1 MKKVRY
7 TGILLIVIYMVLTVG
22 MTAFA
27 AEDIV
32 QSDDTDDTHRGSIT
46 VDLISTESG
55 KAISDGTLTLYQAAQ
70 AELTDGEITLTYT
83 EAFARCGMTL
93 ADAEKSETEKK
104 ALAAGLEAYVK
115 QNDIKGQSI
124 EVDQNGHAEWTDLEQ
139 GLYLIVQTGQAE
151 GYAPI
156 QTFLISVPEAVDG
169 AYIYEINAKPKTGK
183 VDTPDDPTPDNKNTV
198 PSDSKLPQ
206 TGQLWWPVP
215 VLVIVGILC
224 VFIGWYRKK
233 RSESADENK

>member
-7 TGILLIVIYMVLTVG
+7 AGFLLIVIYMVLTVG

-27 AEDIV
+27 AENTV
-32 QSDDTDDTHRGSIT
+32 QSDDTDGAIRGSIT
-46 VDLISTESG
+46 VDLVSMESG
-55 KAISDGTLTLYQAAQ
+55 EAVSGGTLTLYQAAK
-70 AELTDGEITLTYT
+70 AELTEEEIKLTYT
-83 EAFARCGMTL
+83 EDFMQCGMTL

-115 QNDIKGQSI
+115 QNDIKGHSV
-124 EVDQNGHAEWTDLEQ
+124 EVDGNGHAEWTDLEQ

-169 AYIYEINAKPKTGK
+169 AYIYEINAKPKTGT

-215 VLVIVGILC
+215 VFVIVGILC

-233 RSESADENK
+233 RSESADENR

>member
-27 AEDIV
+27 AENTV
-32 QSDDTDDTHRGSIT
+32 QSDDTDGTHRGSIT
-46 VDLISTESG
+46 VDLVSTESG

-70 AELTDGEITLTYT
+70 AELTDGEIKLTYT
-83 EAFARCGMTL
+83 EAFSRCGMTL

-115 QNDIKGQSI
+115 QNDIKGQSV
-124 EVDQNGHAEWTDLEQ
+124 EVDRNGHAEWTDLEQ
-139 GLYLIVQTGQAE
+139 GLYLIVQTGQAD

-156 QTFLISVPEAVDG
+156 QTFLISVPETVDG
-169 AYIYEINAKPKTGK
+169 AYIYEINAKPKTGT
-183 VDTPDDPTPDNKNTV
+183 VDTPEDPTPDNKNAV

-224 VFIGWYRKK
+224 VFIGWYRKR